1 MSTDAKL
8 QAAFKLFDKDG
19 SGFLSPKEIKEIL
32 SFGGNL
38 PDKVIE
44 NVLKDADENKDGE
57 ISYDEFVILMRKI
70 GE

>member
-19 SGFLSPKEIKEIL
+19 SGFLSSKEIKEIL
-32 SFGGNL
+32 SFGGNS
-38 PDKVIE
+38 PEKVIE